1 MSSKVTTAVLGLVG
15 LAASMP
21 AASKPTATMP
31 VPPLPIIRF
40 SAQERHPSNQT
51 LVDSILRAPN
61 CASLAHGLTLEDCNW
76 MTQIGMADQG
86 VNPTSN
92 NGLIWIGDDGEYTF
106 TFTNDASYP
115 GVQDVPLTV
124 IIWNFPPG
132 DYEASFMNVRQ
143 PQISYSLPRT
153 GDSVTISVARDVSG
167 AFGAL
172 HGRTTTLSQWGQLY
186 NTWGEF
192 TTGEW
197 ATVDV
202 SRLVNMGGNDMEITV
217 RDNGCVSDM
226 NRCSFWC
233 KNNMLTCGESG
244 TYDLVNC
251 APGSQPGATY
261 GTWDGINPEGGCQ
274 GWGNGGHLDIVLRD

>member
-1 MSSKVTTAVLGLVG
+1 
-15 LAASMP
+15 MP
-21 AASKPTATMP
+21 TASKPIPTMP
-31 VPPLPIIRF
+31 APPLPIVRF
-40 SAQERHPSNQT
+40 SAEERHPSNQT
-51 LVDSILRAPN
+51 LVDSIMLAPN
-61 CASLAHGLTLEDCNW
+61 CASLAYGLTWEDCDW
-76 MTQIGMADQG
+76 MSRIGMANQG
-86 VNPTSN
+86 VNPTWN
-92 NGLIWIGDDGEYTF
+92 NGLIWIGNDGEYTF
-106 TFTNDASYP
+106 TFTNAASYP
-115 GVQDVPLTV
+115 GVEHVPLTV

-132 DYEASFMNVRQ
+132 DFEASFMNVRQ

-172 HGRTTTLSQWGQLY
+172 YGRTTTLSQWGQLY

-192 TTGEW
+192 TTGDW

-251 APGSQPGATY
+251 QPGSQPGATY
-261 GTWDGINPEGGCQ
+261 GSWDGINPDGGCQ
-274 GWGNGGHLDIVLRD
+274 GWGNRGHLDIVLRD

>member
-1 MSSKVTTAVLGLVG
+1 
-15 LAASMP
+15 MP
-21 AASKPTATMP
+21 A
-31 VPPLPIIRF
+31 PPLPIVRF

-51 LVDSILRAPN
+51 IVDSILRAPN
-61 CASLAHGLTLEDCNW
+61 CASLAYGLTLEDCDW
-76 MTQIGMADQG
+76 MSQIGMANQG
-86 VNPTSN
+86 VNPTWN
-92 NGLIWIGDDGEYTF
+92 NGLIWIGNDGEYTF

-115 GVQDVPLTV
+115 GVEDVPLTV

-132 DYEASFMNVRQ
+132 DYEGNHDSEPLFTPVTQSVHMKERFQLTLFTASFMNVRQ

-172 HGRTTTLSQWGQLY
+172 HGHTTTLSQWGQLY

-192 TTGEW
+192 TTGDW

-233 KNNMLTCGESG
+233 KNNMLTCGDSG

-251 APGSQPGATY
+251 DPGSQPGATY
-261 GTWDGINPEGGCQ
+261 GSWDGINPDGGCQ